1 MIILLSPAKSID
13 TSNVSKYQDVTL
25 PVFEKET
32 TSLVNKLAKMKAK
45 NLMELMGVS
54 RELAELNEH
63 RFKHF
68 EFPKEQTDEIVPAA
82 FAFSGEVYRG
92 LDFYSLSADELIRAN
107 ASIRI
112 LSGLYGI
119 LKPLDLMT
127 PYRLEMGTRWA
138 ITPKVGSLY
147 QFWGSKPTDFLKKEV
162 AKDESIINLASA
174 EYFKVIDQKRLKNQ
188 VITPVFKEFKEG
200 QYKIVMMY
208 AKHARG
214 AMARY
219 IVKQN
224 IQHPE
229 ELKLYDVD
237 GYAFDEKLSSDKE
250 WVFVR

>member
-1 MIILLSPAKSID
+1 YL
-13 TSNVSKYQDVTL
+13 
-25 PVFEKET
+25 
-32 TSLVNKLAKMKAK
+32 KL
-45 NLMELMGVS
+45 
-54 RELAELNEH
+54 
-63 RFKHF
+63 
-68 EFPKEQTDEIVPAA
+68 I
-82 FAFSGEVYRG
+82 Y
-92 LDFYSLSADELIRAN
+92 
-107 ASIRI
+107 
-112 LSGLYGI
+112 
-119 LKPLDLMT
+119 
-127 PYRLEMGTRWA
+127 
-138 ITPKVGSLY
+138 
-147 QFWGSKPTDFLKKEV
+147 
-162 AKDESIINLASA
+162 
-174 EYFKVIDQKRLKNQ
+174 QKRLKNQ